1 MKLQMTSPSKNN
13 TESFRDVQNK
23 FTQHMRDPE
32 NNLAPEGIEDR
43 RMKVYRDLVYNN
55 IEGFVANSF
64 PVLRKI
70 IADEDWHIMLR
81 DFISRHISHTP
92 YFPKLPMEFLGY
104 LEKERD
110 ASHDPQFLYE
120 LAHYEWIEASLMF
133 DSRDLC
139 FTDIDEQGDLLNGVP
154 VLSPLAMPLAY
165 EWPVHMIRPDFI
177 PEQKPDQATYLMVYR
192 DRHFEIGFIEL
203 NPVSAKLVEE
213 LGNNSDKN
221 GREIL
226 ESIAEQI
233 QHPNPEGVVAGGL
246 EIMQDFKTKDILL
259 GTR

>member
-1 MKLQMTSPSKNN
+1 
-13 TESFRDVQNK
+13 
-23 FTQHMRDPE
+23 
-32 NNLAPEGIEDR
+32 
-43 RMKVYRDLVYNN
+43 
-55 IEGFVANSF
+55 
-64 PVLRKI
+64 
-70 IADEDWHIMLR
+70 
-81 DFISRHISHTP
+81 
-92 YFPKLPMEFLGY
+92 
-104 LEKERD
+104 
-110 ASHDPQFLYE
+110 
-120 LAHYEWIEASLMF
+120 
-133 DSRDLC
+133 
-139 FTDIDEQGDLLNGVP
+139 
-154 VLSPLAMPLAY
+154 
-165 EWPVHMIRPDFI
+165 MIRPDFI